1 LHRCYFALIASR
13 CFRSAVVSEF
23 VLSFF
28 YMYAAM
34 CGVCMDQLMLQAQ
47 AEAAT
52 VGDESDAAMVQLQA
66 KIRARRDEAKRQKKV
81 RTAGLEPQLYG
92 L

>member
-1 LHRCYFALIASR
+1 
-13 CFRSAVVSEF
+13 
-23 VLSFF
+23 
-28 YMYAAM
+28 
-34 CGVCMDQLMLQAQ
+34 MLQAQ

-81 RTAGLEPQLYG
+81 RTAGLEPQLYALNQSSIAYAAVCTAACCG
-92 L
+92 ATSVCNCTVGAHSMHISSHS